1 MVGISPRPW
10 VGDASGCGWIAG
22 AIMCGRGVEVP
33 CWGSKRNGSGVR
45 IGEDADLEF
54 VVPLSVVDPED
65 FCEGV
70 GLDDNVVP
78 DDEFDGDGSDL
89 LIDGWVRIG
98 SGAGAKVVSA
108 KPISGELVS

>member
-1 MVGISPRPW
+1 
-10 VGDASGCGWIAG
+10 
-22 AIMCGRGVEVP
+22 MCGGGVEVP
-33 CWGSKRNGSGVR
+33 CWGSKRNGSGVG

-98 SGAGAKVVSA
+98 SGAGAKVVFA
-108 KPISGELVS
+108 KPFSGELVS